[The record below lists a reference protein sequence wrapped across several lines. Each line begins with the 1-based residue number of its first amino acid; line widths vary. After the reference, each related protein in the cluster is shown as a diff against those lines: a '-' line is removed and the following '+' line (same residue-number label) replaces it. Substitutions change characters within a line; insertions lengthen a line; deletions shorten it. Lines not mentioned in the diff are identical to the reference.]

1 MKIAILGYGTI
12 GTGVF
17 EIFENNTANIKK
29 KAGDGIDVKYVL
41 DLRDFP
47 GEPVEKRLVHD
58 FRVIAEDPEIA
69 CVVETMGGVEPAY
82 SYVKELL
89 LRGKSVCTSNKELVA
104 KHGAELLEI
113 ARQKKENFFFEA
125 SVGGAIPVIRPINE
139 SFAADEIEEICGI
152 VNGTTNYILT
162 KMFDDGEDFSTAL
175 AEAQE
180 KGYAERNPA
189 ADVEGHDACRKIAI
203 LASLA
208 CGAHVNYEK
217 IYTEGITKL
226 TTIDLG
232 YARKLGKSIKLIAQM
247 RKEDEAVFATV
258 SPMLVGKDSP
268 LFAVNGVFNGIL
280 VKGRYSGQI
289 MFYGRGAGKLPT
301 AAAVAADVVECAR
314 NLGKNEPVFWSGKEQ
329 QLADRM
335 EEVNEFFVRVGVADE
350 DRVKEVFDKITEVA
364 PAEGEFAFTVKN
376 VTERDFIEKMKGI
389 RIINRIRVLNV

>member
-12 GTGVF
+12 GAGVYQVF
-17 EIFENNTANIKK
+17 EENAAGIRK
-29 KAGDGIDVKYVL
+29 KAGEDIDVKYVL
-41 DLRDFP
+41 DLREFP
-47 GEPVEKRLVHD
+47 GEPVEKKLVHD
-58 FRVIAEDPEIA
+58 FRIIAEDAEVA

-139 SFAADEIEEICGI
+139 SFAADEILEICGI

-162 KMFDDGEDFSTAL
+162 KMFEDGEDFDTAL

-226 TTIDLG
+226 TTVDLG

-247 RKEDEAVFATV
+247 RKVEGSVFATV
-258 SPMLVGKDSP
+258 SPMLVGTGSP
-268 LFAVNGVFNGIL
+268 LFAVNGVYNGIL
-280 VKGRYSGQI
+280 VRGRFSGQI

-301 AAAVAADVVECAR
+301 AAAVSADVVECAR
-314 NLGKNEPVFWSGKEQ
+314 NQGKNEPVFWSGKE
-329 QLADRM
+329 LNLTDRM
-335 EEVNEFFVRVGVADE
+335 EEVNDFFVRVNAADE
-350 DRVKEVFDKITEVA
+350 EAVKQVFEKITEVA
-364 PAEGEFAFTVKN
+364 PAEGEFAFTVKG
-376 VTERDFIEKMKGI
+376 VSERDFIEKLKNI
-389 RIINRIRVLNV
+389 RIINRIRILNV